1 MLLIKNLK
9 FEDIKGV
16 ISIAVN
22 RRMQYNGKKTTGLG
36 QTIIIGYYTVL
47 CTTWKYIVL
56 VRIVLKTCIG
66 LDPIQVFNTIRTST
80 IYFHIVHN
88 TV

>member
-36 QTIIIGYYTVL
+36 QTIIIGYYTAEMINTITTIL
-47 CTTWKYIVL
+47 CLT
-56 VRIVLKTCIG
+56 
-66 LDPIQVFNTIRTST
+66 FNT
-80 IYFHIVHN
+80 V
-88 TV
+88 